1 MSNYLVDTHVW
12 LWMQTDPGRMRDEAR
27 EVVEDVANE
36 LFLSAASAWE
46 IAIKYRIGRLPLPEP
61 PMTYVPERMRRSG
74 TTPLAV
80 EPVHALRTS
89 ELPDHHRDPFDRLL
103 IAQAQILGIPL
114 VTADRQL
121 EAYDLELLVA

>member
-12 LWMQTDPGRMRDEAR
+12 LWMQTDPGRMREEAR
-27 EVVEDVANE
+27 EVVEDAANE

-61 PMTYVPERMRRSG
+61 PITYVPERMRRSG

-80 EPVHALRTS
+80 EPVHALWTS